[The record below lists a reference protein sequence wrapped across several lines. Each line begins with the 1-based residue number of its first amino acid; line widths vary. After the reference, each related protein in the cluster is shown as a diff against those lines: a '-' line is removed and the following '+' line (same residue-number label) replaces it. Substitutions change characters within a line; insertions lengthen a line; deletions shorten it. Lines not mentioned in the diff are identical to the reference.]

1 VVWEL
6 VVGALAGLL
15 VVWIVLLAVLWRN
28 APDERTARDS
38 LRLLPDVV
46 RLVGRL
52 ARDTTVP
59 GRARVLLVVLL
70 AYLLSPIDL
79 VPDFVPVVGY
89 ADDAIV
95 IALVLRWVVRWAG
108 REAIERHWT
117 GTAQGLAAVERLAG
131 VRSKLS
137 QP

>member
-1 VVWEL
+1 VVWEV

-15 VVWIVLLAVLWRN
+15 VIWIVLLAVLWRN

-79 VPDFVPVVGY
+79 VPDFIPVVGY

-95 IALVLRWVVRWAG
+95 IALVLRWVVHSAG

>member
-1 VVWEL
+1 VVWEV

-15 VVWIVLLAVLWRN
+15 VIWIVLLAVLWRN

-79 VPDFVPVVGY
+79 VPDFIPVVGY

>member
-6 VVGALAGLL
+6 VAGALAGLL

-79 VPDFVPVVGY
+79 VPDFIPVVGY

-95 IALVLRWVVRWAG
+95 IALVLRWVVHSAG